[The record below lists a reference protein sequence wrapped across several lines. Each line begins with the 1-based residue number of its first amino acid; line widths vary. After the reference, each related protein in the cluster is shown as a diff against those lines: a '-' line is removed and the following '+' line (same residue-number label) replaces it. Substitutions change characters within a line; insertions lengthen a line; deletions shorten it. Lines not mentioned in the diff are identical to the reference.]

1 MYFEYTLPE
10 IFESINYCLLKNANS
25 IDNQLF
31 LEKVMELLKV
41 WNEWV
46 IFDNKFLFGLEA
58 LLNRKALNE
67 EFYDS
72 ASPLGM
78 KLKFLEEELKS
89 QSRISLEKAC
99 KVNGLPIS
107 GTHTKLIERLLVLED
122 YKFKTEKMQET
133 KNTSENKAQNYSMN
147 NNSNREKER
156 ESKSST
162 KNAIAILKNFRNIR
176 HKNMNY
182 CSVHE
187 LESYYKVYLEVLRL
201 LQTRAENFD
210 VSDLD
215 GMEFDDVDEYIFNI
229 KKKIMDMEE
238 NIDGKNKNNFF
249 IQLIIF

>member
-10 IFESINYCLLKNANS
+10 IFESINYCLLKSTDAIENK
-25 IDNQLF
+25 LF

-72 ASPLGM
+72 SSPLGM

-107 GTHTKLIERLLVLED
+107 GAHTKLIERLLVLED
-122 YKFKTEKMQET
+122 YKFKTEKLEET
-133 KNTSENKAQNYSMN
+133 KNNISENKIQSYSKN
-147 NNSNREKER
+147 NNDNREKER

-182 CSVHE
+182 CSIHE
-187 LESYYKVYLEVLRL
+187 LDSYYKVYLEVLRL
-201 LQTRAENFD
+201 LQTRAESFD

-229 KKKIMDMEE
+229 KKKIMDLEE
-238 NIDGKNKNNFF
+238 NIDGKLKHL
-249 IQLIIF
+249 LILNIK